1 MAYDLARKNKKVT
14 LVETC
19 PTILNVE
26 GLSASNYNCLLDLM
40 EYYKVDI
47 LKNSKVVK
55 YEDGLAY
62 IETVTYNEPNI
73 RGRALNQSLQGIHKD
88 VKQVKADTVI
98 VSVGY
103 VSNRDLYD
111 AVKGDNVHLL
121 GDAERPSNLMGCIWS
136 AYTMC
141 LNI

>member
-1 MAYDLARKNKKVT
+1 MLS
-14 LVETC
+14 
-19 PTILNVE
+19 
-26 GLSASNYNCLLDLM
+26 LSASNYNCLLDLM

-73 RGRALNQSLQGIHKD
+73 RGRALNQSLQEIHRD

-121 GDAERPSNLMGCIWS
+121 GDAERPSNLMGCIWF

>member
-40 EYYKVDI
+40 EFYKVDI
-47 LKNSKVVK
+47 LKNSKVIK
-55 YEDGLAY
+55 YEDGKAY
-62 IETVTYNEPNI
+62 IEIVTYNEPNI
-73 RGRALNQSLQGIHKD
+73 RNRALNQSLQGIHRD
-88 VKQVKADTVI
+88 VKSVEADTVI

-103 VSNRDLYD
+103 TSNRDLYD
-111 AVKGDNVHLL
+111 AMQGEHVHLL
-121 GDAERPSNLMGCIWS
+121 GDAEKPSNLMGCIWS

-141 LNI
+141 LTI